1 MNVWVRVA
9 SSIECGPDSNEKYYG
24 SVELSPVLSLTIY
37 YSREE
42 AEKARS
48 IAGGIVLEVNA
59 ASLKNADQSEF
70 GNDVLLVSENAA
82 DAAEPSPS
90 HAYISVSYAGLPH
103 KKAPKHSDVAEFGP
117 EADTWLSEL
126 ASETGFDLHQ

>member
-59 ASLKNADQSEF
+59 ASLRNADQSEF

-90 HAYISVSYAGLPH
+90 HAYISVSYAGFHTRRRPNTATLQSSV
-103 KKAPKHSDVAEFGP
+103 PKPIHG
-117 EADTWLSEL
+117 
-126 ASETGFDLHQ
+126 